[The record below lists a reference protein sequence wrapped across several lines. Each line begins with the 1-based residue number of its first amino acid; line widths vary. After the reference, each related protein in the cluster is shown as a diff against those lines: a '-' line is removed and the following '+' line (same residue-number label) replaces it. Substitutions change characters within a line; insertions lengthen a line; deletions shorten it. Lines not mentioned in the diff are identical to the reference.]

1 MLDKLA
7 AMASIDFWRRLPAQL
22 AGLLLPNSCC
32 LCGGKAVAIVCQACH
47 EEHVAP
53 RRPRCLRCAN
63 PTDGAGLCGQCLSD
77 PPAFDA
83 TLTAVDYATPVDQL
97 VLQLKFGGRLAVAP
111 WCARVLRDVLLEQ
124 AQFSLPDVIC
134 PVPLGQQRLVERGF
148 NQSLEIARPLAAM
161 LGIAL
166 NARLA
171 WRVKETLPQSSLAP
185 NERAGNIRQAFTL
198 SPEANV
204 HGKHVGIVDDV
215 MTSGQTAQAL
225 SAMFKRFGAARVS
238 MIVFARTPPHT

>member
-1 MLDKLA
+1 
-7 AMASIDFWRRLPAQL
+7 MAIIGEWRYLPARL
-22 AGLLLPNSCC
+22 ASLLLPNSCC
-32 LCGGKAVAIVCQACH
+32 LCGGKAEAIVCQPCH
-47 EEHVAP
+47 DDHVAP
-53 RRPRCLRCAN
+53 RPPRCQRCAN
-63 PTDGAGLCGQCLSD
+63 PTDGANLCGQCLSD

-83 TLTAVDYATPVDQL
+83 TLAAVDYATPVEQL
-97 VLQLKFGGRLAVAP
+97 VLQLKFGGKLAVAP

-124 AQFSLPDVIC
+124 PQFSLPDVIC
-134 PVPLGQQRLVERGF
+134 PVPLGQKRLVERGF

-166 NARLA
+166 DARLA

-198 SPEANV
+198 SPGASV
-204 HGKHVGIVDDV
+204 QGKHIGIVDDV
-215 MTSGQTAQAL
+215 MTSGHTAQSL
-225 SAMFKRFGAARVS
+225 SAMLKRFGAARVS